1 MSIYSEQPIE
11 GRADLIAR
19 KAKVLCIRAADVGA
33 QSVLDFLDA
42 AILKG
47 FTELCIAEKLA
58 EIKRVPTTA
67 DVDALLAELKVEG
80 DGGA

>member
-1 MSIYSEQPIE
+1 MPTCSEQPIE

-19 KAKVLCIRAADVGA
+19 KAKVLCTRAADVGA

-42 AILKG
+42 AIRRG

-58 EIKRVPTTA
+58 EIRRVPTTA
-67 DVDALLAELKVEG
+67 DVDTFLAELKAKG
-80 DGGA
+80 CGGA

>member
-1 MSIYSEQPIE
+1 MPTYSEQPIE

-19 KAKVLCIRAADVGA
+19 KAKVLCLRAADVGA

-42 AILKG
+42 AILRG

-58 EIKRVPTTA
+58 EIKRVPTPSA
-67 DVDALLAELKVEG
+67 IDATLKRIVAEG

>member
-19 KAKVLCIRAADVGA
+19 KAKVLCTRAADVGA

-42 AILKG
+42 AIRRG

-67 DVDALLAELKVEG
+67 DVDALLSELKAEG
-80 DGGA
+80 CGGA